1 MKSKTLNVIEETLL
15 WNIQELE
22 TNRDIAKE
30 RLADA
35 IVKQNLTLEAN
46 RQESFNRLTTKL
58 KDTIDAYKDFKR
70 YVKKL
75 EKERK

>member
-1 MKSKTLNVIEETLL
+1 MKQKTLKAIEEALL

-22 TNRDIAKE
+22 VKKDIAKE
-30 RLADA
+30 NLAKAILKQDA
-35 IVKQNLTLEAN
+35 TLEAN
-46 RQESFNRLTTKL
+46 RQESYERLVNKL
-58 KDTIDAYKDFKR
+58 TDTITAYKDFAR

>member
-22 TNRDIAKE
+22 TKRDIAKE

-35 IVKQNLTLEAN
+35 IVKQDLTLEAN

>member
-1 MKSKTLNVIEETLL
+1 MKNKTLNVIEETLL

-22 TNRDIAKE
+22 TKRDIAKE

>member
-22 TNRDIAKE
+22 TKRDIAKE